1 MEKTAKKQDQV
12 VVERLLLITK
22 EHTSM
27 SYVSLLLLLP
37 ERYTQRVFSI
47 YFLYKPACEP
57 FDVPPCTCDIRW
69 FASLFLFLKDL
80 LILIWFFRNW
90 NFQKAE
96 HALDVQGWHS
106 FSSDIFSRSQRDHKL
121 LKQIFLLFLFPSIT
135 ETLTSLPMLLTWN
148 QIKWNLYK
156 KKYF

>member
-1 MEKTAKKQDQV
+1 
-12 VVERLLLITK
+12 
-22 EHTSM
+22 M

-96 HALDVQGWHS
+96 HALDVQGWHFLVATYFLDRRETIS
-106 FSSDIFSRSQRDHKL
+106 FSNKSFFCFCFLPSQKL
-121 LKQIFLLFLFPSIT
+121 SPLCRCFLREIKLNGIYIKKNTFKG
-135 ETLTSLPMLLTWN
+135 TLRNIREKVSCVCCLMLE
-148 QIKWNLYK
+148 
-156 KKYF
+156 